1 MPVQTCYLFTET
13 EIDKSHMESL
23 IEPYK
28 TTYSAFILD
37 SQELNACL
45 IPTLD
50 QTSVEQSPADA
61 VDVARLMANPPD
73 IFIVDTPVELGVG
86 ITTQH
91 LTKTQY
97 THSYTERLNKAI
109 MQYADKKGTITAIV
123 CLTNDTHVSNQ
134 KNHTVA

>member
-1 MPVQTCYLFTET
+1 
-13 EIDKSHMESL
+13 MESL

-28 TTYSAFILD
+28 TIYSAFILD

-73 IFIVDTPVELGVG
+73 TFIVDTPIELGMG
-86 ITTQH
+86 ITTRR

-109 MQYADKKGTITAIV
+109 MQYVEKNGTITAIV
-123 CLTNDTHVSNQ
+123 CLTNDTHVSN
-134 KNHTVA
+134 